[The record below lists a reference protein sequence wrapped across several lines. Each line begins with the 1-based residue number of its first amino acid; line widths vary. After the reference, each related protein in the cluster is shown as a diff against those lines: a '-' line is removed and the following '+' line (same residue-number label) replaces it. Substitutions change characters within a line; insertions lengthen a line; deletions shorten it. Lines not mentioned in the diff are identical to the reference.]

1 MERPEMLN
9 DEMEELLVKVLE
21 NADVI
26 NSMVGVVEKLKAAG
40 IIDLMTSI
48 VNDYL
53 PTDVDFLGKFFSS
66 KEFTMSL
73 MKTFNVLI
81 SVMGAMGSEKNSDI
95 VKGLMFNSENITDG
109 MMDAVHNPKKYSP
122 FKIGKLLSDEDIMV
136 TMSALVALMKSMGQ
150 ILRKI
155 TP

>member
-81 SVMGAMGSEKNSDI
+81 SVMGAMGSE
-95 VKGLMFNSENITDG
+95 
-109 MMDAVHNPKKYSP
+109 
-122 FKIGKLLSDEDIMV
+122 
-136 TMSALVALMKSMGQ
+136 
-150 ILRKI
+150 
-155 TP
+155 